1 METSTQDKCQGEN
14 GVISSTSA
22 DCGPEGNNVKLPTF
36 FESPSPMVNSAYPS
50 KYIQDWQTTD
60 GRNVML
66 RPICAE
72 DESLEREFLNGL
84 SPNSSRN
91 RFLGAI
97 SEIPQ
102 EMVSRFCHIDY
113 DCEMALIAEHVD
125 GGRRQSVAL
134 CQLIPQSHNVL
145 EYAVV
150 VADDFQN
157 VGLGHKLSEL
167 IIAIGREKAV
177 KSINGFV
184 LNDNHRMLR
193 LARRLGF
200 STTRISDKESRIALR
215 LQKRKYRVQKR
226 VDCPRC
232 KVLIVDDHSI
242 FRDGIRTVLSLI
254 EDIDVVGEASDGN
267 EAISKVGELNPDV
280 VLMDIA
286 LPGMDGLEASRH
298 ITKEF
303 PDVKFLL
310 LSQHDGKEF
319 VIQAVKD
326 GTAGY
331 LAKGSALGIE
341 LLSAMRTIIN
351 SNKPKLSSTGRA
363 HR

>member
-113 DCEMALIAEHVD
+113 DCEMALIAEHVA

-134 CQLIPQSHNVL
+134 CQLIPVSRNVF

-150 VADDFQN
+150 VRDDFQN

-167 IIAIGREKAV
+167 IIAIGREKDFR
-177 KSINGFV
+177 SINGFV

-193 LARRLGF
+193 LAKRLGF
-200 STTRISDKESRIALR
+200 STSRISEEESRIALR
-215 LQKRKYRVQKR
+215 LQKRKIQIKNR
-226 VDCPRC
+226 VDCRYC
-232 KVLIVDDHSI
+232 KVLIGLV
-242 FRDGIRTVLSLI
+242 

-267 EAISKVGELNPDV
+267 EAICKVGELNPDV

-303 PDVKFLL
+303 PDVKIIL
-310 LSQHDGKEF
+310 LSQRAEKEF
-319 VIQAVKD
+319 PIQAVKD

-331 LAKGSALGIE
+331 LARGSALGIE
-341 LLSAMRTIIN
+341 LVSAMRNIIN
-351 SNKPKLSSTGRA
+351 SKKQKLGSVARG
-363 HR
+363 